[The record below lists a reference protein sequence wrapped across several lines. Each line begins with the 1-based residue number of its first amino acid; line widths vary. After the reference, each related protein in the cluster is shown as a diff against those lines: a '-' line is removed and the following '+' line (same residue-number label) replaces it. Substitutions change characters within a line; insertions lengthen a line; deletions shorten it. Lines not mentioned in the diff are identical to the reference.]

1 MDDVGPARAQALELA
16 DRAADLSTNDPLILA
31 VLGTVHTLARH
42 YGAAQVVLERAVALD
57 PNAAWALSR
66 LGWLNVYVDRPDDA
80 KVHFEK
86 ALQLSPLDPINFNN
100 YVGIGT
106 AQQVAGDDNAAAD
119 LYIRALQE
127 RPNAPWDHRN
137 LATALHAAGRFNEAR
152 ASLRHAARGIS
163 WR

>member
-1 MDDVGPARAQALELA
+1 
-16 DRAADLSTNDPLILA
+16 
-31 VLGTVHTLARH
+31 LARH
-42 YGAAQVVLERAVALD
+42 YGAARVVLERAVALD

-66 LGWLNVYVDRPDDA
+66 LGWLDVYVDRPDDA

-86 ALQLSPLDPINFNN
+86 ALRLSPLDPMNFNN
-100 YVGIGT
+100 YVGMGS

-127 RPNAPWDHRN
+127 RPNAHWVHRN

-152 ASLRHAARGIS
+152 ASLDTLLAAYPGMTIRQFREAMVFSPAMLDRFSEQLRALGVPE
-163 WR
+163 